1 MAARR
6 PPAAPPPARRAA
18 PADRKRE
25 VLEAALAL
33 IAEQGYAGASLRKL
47 AARVGMAQPSLYHYF
62 TSKEDLVE
70 QLIETFAGDMLA
82 LGPMVLPRELEEMPQ
97 MVRELT
103 FALYEHDTHPLFVR
117 ALFAISRSHPRWGKL
132 LREIFV
138 DRVEQS
144 MHVLAHPFVQ
154 RGDIDAREA
163 VYLARMMINALGLK
177 LMEERV
183 LFEARE
189 LGPDVHA
196 YADFVVATMREVIRA
211 MVAKRRAAGSP
222 S

>member
-1 MAARR
+1 M
-6 PPAAPPPARRAA
+6 
-18 PADRKRE
+18 
-25 VLEAALAL
+25 LEAALAL
-33 IAEQGYAGASLRKL
+33 IGEQGYAGASLRKL
-47 AARVGMAQPSLYHYF
+47 AAMVGMAQPSLYHYF

-70 QLIETFAGDMLA
+70 QLIETFAGDMLS
-82 LGPMVLPRELEEMPQ
+82 LGPMVVPTELEQVPE
-97 MVRELT
+97 MVRDLT
-103 FALYEHDTHPLFVR
+103 FSLYQHDTHPLFVR

-144 MHVLAHPFVQ
+144 MRMLAHPFVQ
-154 RGDIDAREA
+154 RGDIDEQDA
-163 VYLARMMINALGLK
+163 VFLARMMISAIGLK

-196 YADFVVATMREVIRA
+196 YGDFVVATMREVIQT
-211 MVAKRRAAGSP
+211 MVARRRARGDTP